1 MDNIFKFIC
10 CGSVDDGKST
20 LIGRLLLNTENVK
33 QDQLEDAQK
42 ISLKNGSDKL
52 ELGLLLDGLL
62 DERAQQI
69 TIDVA
74 HRFFDYENTRFH
86 ILDCPGHEQY
96 TKNMAIAAAEV
107 QSAILVVDLMRG
119 IQPQTIKHLEICSLF
134 QVENLCICITK
145 CDLAINDK
153 TNNEWDF
160 SHINS
165 LENEIKNVLKNFN
178 FNYKIIPISAV
189 ENTNVDKV
197 LDTLIEFKNI
207 ELKNKSQKEIT
218 HIQACRFND
227 SKRYYWGHYTDGV
240 CLKSGKI
247 YTLYPEKIPVTI
259 ESATEDGLL
268 TIKENIDISRGHCIS
283 SEEVYVNKTIKH
295 YSIWFDEISED
306 MLLKHGTKL
315 VKINSFS
322 NNTLILDEP
331 IIFNNITEVKRNG
344 FGLIIDAKTKKTIGA
359 SVFLAN
365 ENQSIEKDEK
375 GYVYWFTGLSGA
387 GKTTLAKHLL
397 SHFTIKP
404 ILLDADDVRMGINAD
419 LGFSKEDRIKNVN
432 RIAQMAKLLSNQ
444 GFNVIVTCISK
455 EAQQRAEIKDFL
467 GEKYVEIFVN
477 RSIENCQKHD
487 KKGLYKSIGL
497 NNIVNDYQQGKSV
510 AIEIDTNEDS
520 EEISKLKLINSLKE
534 KSYLN

>member
-20 LIGRLLLNTENVK
+20 LIGRLLLNTGNVK

-107 QSAILVVDLMRG
+107 QSAILVIDLIRG

-145 CDLAINDK
+145 CDLSTNDK

-197 LDTLIEFKNI
+197 LDTLIEFKDI

-218 HIQACRFND
+218 HIQACKFND

-240 CLKSGKI
+240 CLKSGKT

-331 IIFNNITEVKRNG
+331 IIFNNITDIKRNG

-359 SVFLAN
+359 AVFLAN

>member
-1 MDNIFKFIC
+1 MDNLFKFIC

-20 LIGRLLLNTENVK
+20 LIGRLLLNTGNIK

-42 ISLKNGSDKL
+42 ASIKNGSEKL

-107 QSAILVVDLMRG
+107 QSAILVIDLIRG

-134 QVENLCICITK
+134 QVENLCVCITK
-145 CDLAINDK
+145 CDLSMHANTNDG
-153 TNNEWDF
+153 WDF
-160 SHINS
+160 EKINL
-165 LENEIKNVLKNFN
+165 LENEIKNILKNFN
-178 FNYKIIPISAV
+178 FNYKIIPVSAIDDV
-189 ENTNVDKV
+189 NTDKV
-197 LDTLIEFKNI
+197 LETLIEFKNTEI
-207 ELKNKSQKEIT
+207 NNKSKKCIT
-218 HIQACRFND
+218 HIQSCCFHNQ
-227 SKRYYWGHYTDGV
+227 KRYYWGHYVDGV
-240 CLKSGKI
+240 LPEADKSYI
-247 YTLYPEKIPVTI
+247 LYPEDIPVTI
-259 ESATEDGLL
+259 ENATEDGTI
-268 TIKENIDISRGHCIS
+268 TIKENVDISRGHCIS
-283 SEEVYVNKTIKH
+283 GAEVFVNKTIKH
-295 YSIWFDEISED
+295 YSIWFDEISD
-306 MLLKHGTKL
+306 DLLLKQGTKV

-322 NNTLILDEP
+322 NNTLHLDEP
-331 IIFNNITEVKRNG
+331 IIFNNITDVKNNG

-365 ENQSIEKDEK
+365 EKQNIQKEHN

-387 GKTTLAKHLL
+387 GKTTLAKHLV

-432 RIAQMAKLLSNQ
+432 RIAQIAKLLSNQ

-455 EAQQRAEIKDFL
+455 EAKQRAEIKELL

-497 NNIVNDYQQGKSV
+497 NNIVNDYQQGDSV

-520 EEISKLKLINSLKE
+520 EEISKLKLINQLKE
-534 KSYLN
+534 NNYLD